1 MKKIDLGQTLQLLG
15 NLGVLVGILLLV
27 YELAQNR
34 EMTRAQ
40 TRNSVA
46 EMLVI
51 LLGAEYGD
59 QEMAEIQVKHSAGQ
73 SLTPVER
80 FRFQLL
86 QQAYWRYRENVHYQ
100 YRNGLYDEDEYLA
113 LREVWLRDLDTDEL
127 RRAIYCGRRN
137 VSPRAFIVEMDAVM
151 ERPCD

>member
-15 NLGVLVGILLLV
+15 NLGVVVGILLLG

-46 EMLVI
+46 EMLI
-51 LLGAEYGD
+51 NLIEAEYGD
-59 QEMAEIQVKHSAGQ
+59 QEMAEIQVKHSAGE
-73 SLTPVER
+73 SLTPVEG
-80 FRFQLL
+80 FRFELL
-86 QQAYWRYRENVHYQ
+86 EWAYWRYRENVHYQ

-113 LREVWLRDLDTDEL
+113 LRKVWLLDLDTDEM
-127 RRAIYCGRRN
+127 RRGIYCGRRN
-137 VSPRAFIVEMDAVM
+137 LAPRAFIVEMDAVM